1 MQNYQAHD
9 EAATI
14 HAHLD
19 AKGIDTDTSK
29 LSGFEWADLYIEAL
43 FAKGL
48 SNTEIEDIACEADKS
63 WEMEFGGHLYQTA
76 VLNRTNGRA

>member
-9 EAATI
+9 EASTI
-14 HAHLD
+14 HGYLSG
-19 AKGIDTDTSK
+19 KGLDTDTSK
-29 LSGFEWADLYIEAL
+29 LSSFDWAQTYIDAL

-48 SNTEIEDIACEADKS
+48 SNSEVEDIACEADKE

>member
-14 HAHLD
+14 HGYLAD
-19 AKGIDTDTSK
+19 KGLNTDTSK
-29 LSGFEWADLYIEAL
+29 LSVFEWATLYIDGL

-48 SNTEIEDIACEADKS
+48 SNSEVEDIACEADKS
-63 WEMEFGGHLYQTA
+63 WELEFRGKLYQTA